1 MGASYVFGVL
11 PSSDPE
17 KLNDAL
23 SWLSG
28 YLAQV
33 TGDDF
38 SVVVTKD
45 YEELLIRM
53 KEGSVDLACL
63 NTVGYIKLRKDIPNV
78 KYVGTF
84 LEKDDEDGSMSGYYR
99 SYIVSLKDRGFSS
112 IKDLEG
118 GTFAFVSRDSTSSVY
133 AKYAL
138 RKMGIDPFAFFGKAF
153 YLNRHDRVVKSL
165 LAGSVDAGAISQ
177 GMYRNAVET
186 FGDVFDVL
194 VLSEPIPHDL
204 MVASRSFPTDKVELY
219 RKALIQLSPDYEGF
233 EKVRKAL
240 GWGALGFGV
249 FDESFYDR
257 AEEIINADI

>member
-17 KLNDAL
+17 KLHDAL

-28 YLAQV
+28 YLAQA

-53 KEGSVDLACL
+53 REGSVDLACL
-63 NTVGYIKLRKDIPNV
+63 NTVGYVKLRKDVPET

-118 GTFAFVSRDSTSSVY
+118 GTFAFVSRDSTSYVY
-133 AKYAL
+133 AKQAL
-138 RKMGIDPFAFFGKAF
+138 RKIGINPSVFFRKAF
-153 YLNRHDRVVKSL
+153 YLNRHDRVVNSL
-165 LAGSVDAGAISQ
+165 LAGSIDAGAISQ
-177 GMYRNAVET
+177 GMYRNAVES

-194 VLSEPIPHDL
+194 VISEKIPHDL
-204 MVASRSFPTDKVELY
+204 MIASRSFPPEKVELY
-219 RKALIQLSPDYEGF
+219 RKALVQLPPDYEGI
-233 EKVRKAL
+233 ERVQRAL

-257 AEEIINADI
+257 AEEIINAGI

>member
-17 KLNDAL
+17 KLHEAL

-28 YLAQV
+28 YLAQA

-45 YEELLIRM
+45 YEELLIRIR
-53 KEGSVDLACL
+53 EGSVDLACL
-63 NTVGYIKLRKDIPNV
+63 NTVGYIKLRRDVLDI

-84 LEKDDEDGSMSGYYR
+84 LEKDDKDGSMSGYYR

-112 IKDLEG
+112 VKDIEG

-133 AKYAL
+133 AKQSL
-138 RKMGIDPFAFFGKAF
+138 RKMGIDPSVFFGKVF

-165 LAGSVDAGAISQ
+165 IAGSVDAGAISQ
-177 GMYRNAVET
+177 GMYRNAVES

-194 VLSEPIPHDL
+194 VVSEPIPHDL
-204 MVASRSFPTDKVELY
+204 VVASRSFPPDKVELY
-219 RKALIQLSPDYEGF
+219 RKALVQLPPDYDGF
-233 EKVRKAL
+233 ETVRRAL
-240 GWGALGFGV
+240 GWGALGLGV

-257 AEEIINADI
+257 AEEVINADI